1 MGLRIRDDGV
11 GISKETA
18 RRAFE
23 PFFTTKEEGVSF
35 GLGLTIAQSTMQA
48 MGGWM
53 DIRGREGV
61 GCTVRLFLPKTVATQ
76 TPAAVDRSTGT
87 NGHAVLVVDDRPE
100 DQAMMKDTLQKEG
113 YTVHTASDAPGG
125 VSVYRQHADKIAVIV
140 VDHLLPGEGGEHVV
154 REILKD
160 DPEANVIVT
169 SGFSRDY
176 VRGNLPVGAWRFL
189 QKPFEPDKLLHSV
202 NLMLGTVSGSE
213 GK

>member
-1 MGLRIRDDGV
+1 M
-11 GISKETA
+11 SKETA

-61 GCTVRLFLPKTVATQ
+61 GCTVRLFLPKATVAQ
-76 TPAAVDRSTGT
+76 AAGVDRSTQT
-87 NGHAVLVVDDRPE
+87 NGHAVLVVDDRM
-100 DQAMMKDTLQKEG
+100 DVLTMMKDTLQKRG

-125 VSVYRQHADKIAVIV
+125 VSVYRQHADKIVVTV
-140 VDHLLPGEGGEHVV
+140 VDHLLPGEGGGHVV

-160 DPEANVIVT
+160 DPEANVIVM

-176 VRGNLPVGAWRFL
+176 VRGDLPVGAWRFL